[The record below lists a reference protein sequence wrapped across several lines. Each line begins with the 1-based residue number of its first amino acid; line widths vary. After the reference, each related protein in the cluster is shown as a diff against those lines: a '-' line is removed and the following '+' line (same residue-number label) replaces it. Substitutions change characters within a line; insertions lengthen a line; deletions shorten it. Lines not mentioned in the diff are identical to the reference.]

1 MVKFH
6 KIEVPIAISMLEL
19 GQKATHPF
27 QRYFCYWSAFNNIYT
42 LIGQKS
48 SGSNLVARPR
58 LDKNTGAQKNQE
70 RWGFI
75 FPSVIL
81 PSERELI
88 SEAINQL
95 ETKTKNTLI
104 THENI
109 DFFVNRIPK
118 GAPGSND
125 AAGQLI
131 NGVLNITRTISP
143 DMPVWSPINKQK
155 YEKYLKENLSD
166 QNELAEQII
175 FMLYTIR
182 NNLVH
187 GSKDQNEANDVEVV
201 EMALPLLE
209 VVVGSFI
216 ST

>member
-1 MVKFH
+1 
-6 KIEVPIAISMLEL
+6 
-19 GQKATHPF
+19 
-27 QRYFCYWSAFNNIYT
+27 
-42 LIGQKS
+42 
-48 SGSNLVARPR
+48 
-58 LDKNTGAQKNQE
+58 
-70 RWGFI
+70 
-75 FPSVIL
+75 VIL

-118 GAPGSND
+118 GAPGNHD

-131 NGVLNITRTISP
+131 NGVLNITRTMSP

-155 YEKYLKENLSD
+155 YEKYLKEDLSD